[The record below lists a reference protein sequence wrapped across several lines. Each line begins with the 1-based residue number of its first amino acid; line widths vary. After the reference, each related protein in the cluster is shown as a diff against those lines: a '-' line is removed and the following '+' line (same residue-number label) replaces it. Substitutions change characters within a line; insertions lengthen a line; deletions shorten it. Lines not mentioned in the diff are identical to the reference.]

1 MTPLLAGLLVFGTS
15 GVVLVMEIVAGRLLA
30 PYVGVT
36 LETFTAII
44 GTVLASIALG
54 TWLGGRLADR
64 IEPRRLLGPE
74 LALGGVAVALAVP
87 MARLLGPTAVRADPP
102 TLVLLVLV
110 TVFVPAAVLSAVPP
124 AVVKAVLADLDQTG
138 SVVGRYSALGT
149 AGAIAGTFLT
159 GFVLV
164 PLFRTSQ
171 ILVGLA
177 VLLVVSGLGL
187 WWWLAPTR
195 TALLIIPALLG
206 AVWLGNTLAD
216 PCETETSYYCVR
228 VEQDPETSSGR
239 TLWLDTLRHAY
250 VDLEDPTELR
260 FTYTRMLAAVADA
273 TSEGPIDVLHIG
285 GGGFTMP
292 RWLEATRPGSTGVVL
307 ELDPEIVDIAQAR
320 LGWEQFPEVE
330 VRVGDA
336 RLGIRRVDQSS
347 ADLAIGDA
355 FGGVAVPWHL
365 TTDEFVGQVAAVL
378 RADGVYAAN
387 IIDGSEMAFLRAEAA
402 TFATVFD
409 QVAVLSL
416 PERFG
421 RGGNFLVVGSDEPIP
436 FDEIVAAGALLDLD
450 LRVLT
455 GDELD
460 DFIGDA
466 QVLTDDHAPVDQL
479 LTPGR

>member
-1 MTPLLAGLLVFGTS
+1 
-15 GVVLVMEIVAGRLLA
+15 MEILAGRLLA

-44 GTVLASIALG
+44 GTVLAGIALG
-54 TWLGGRLADR
+54 TWLGGRLSDR
-64 IEPRRLLGPE
+64 VEPRRLLGPE
-74 LALGGVAVALAVP
+74 LALGGVAAALAAP
-87 MARLLGPTAVRADPP
+87 MARLLGPTAVTANPP

-110 TVFVPAAVLSAVPP
+110 TVFVPAALLSAVPP
-124 AVVKAVLADLDQTG
+124 TVVKAVLSDLDRTG

-164 PLFRTSQ
+164 PLFPTQR
-171 ILVGLA
+171 ILTGLA
-177 VLLVVSGLGL
+177 VLLVVSGLAL

-195 TALLIIPALLG
+195 SAFLVIPALLAG
-206 AVWLGNTLAD
+206 VWLGSALAG

-228 VEQDPETSSGR
+228 VEHDLDNPAGR

-273 TSEGPIDVLHIG
+273 TSEGAIHAVHIG

-292 RWLEATRPGSTGVVL
+292 RWLDATRRGSTGVVL
-307 ELDPEIVDIAQAR
+307 ELDPEIVGIAEER
-320 LGWEQFPEVE
+320 LGWEPSPDVD
-330 VRVGDA
+330 VIIGDA
-336 RLGIRRVDQSS
+336 RLGIRQVDLSS

-355 FGGVAVPWHL
+355 FGGISVPWHL
-365 TTDEFVGQVAAVL
+365 TTAEFVGQVADVL
-378 RADGVYAAN
+378 RPGGTYAAN
-387 IIDGSEMAFLRAEAA
+387 IIDGSEMALLRAEAA
-402 TFATVFD
+402 TFATVFP

-421 RGGNFLVVGSDEPIP
+421 SGGNFLVVGSDAPIP
-436 FDEIVAAGALLDLD
+436 TDEIVASGALLDLD
-450 LRVLT
+450 LRVVT

-466 QVLTDDHAPVDQL
+466 RVLTDDLAPVDQL
-479 LTPGR
+479 LTLGR